1 MELSRNITVIPAR
14 KRVGNTAAAEQ
25 RPKLK
30 VAAYCRVSTDS
41 EEQASSYEVQ
51 VAHYTQF
58 IQKNPEWE
66 LAGIYADD
74 GITGTNTKKR
84 EEFNRMIQD
93 CMDGNI
99 DMIITK
105 SISRFA
111 RNTLDCLKYI
121 RELKE
126 KNIEIVLNFHAQPV
140 MIIADAQKTSRIV
153 ENLFSNLRK
162 YALEGTRVYIDVNGG
177 DNFGT
182 LIFRNISKFPL
193 NIAPEELTQ
202 RFVRGDASRSGEGSG
217 LGLSIANDLCE
228 LQGGKFS
235 IAIDGD
241 LFKVSIAMPK
251 AQ

>member
-1 MELSRNITVIPAR
+1 MCIRDSLCEFAAQA
-14 KRVGNTAAAEQ
+14 VGEHE
-25 RPKLK
+25 
-30 VAAYCRVSTDS
+30 D
-41 EEQASSYEVQ
+41 
-51 VAHYTQF
+51 
-58 IQKNPEWE
+58 
-66 LAGIYADD
+66 
-74 GITGTNTKKR
+74 
-84 EEFNRMIQD
+84 
-93 CMDGNI
+93 
-99 DMIITK
+99 
-105 SISRFA
+105 
-111 RNTLDCLKYI
+111 
-121 RELKE
+121 ELKE
-126 KNIEIVLNFHAQPV
+126 KNIELVLNFHAQPV

-162 YALEGTRVYIDVNGG
+162 YSLEGTRVYIDVNGG

-228 LQGGKFS
+228 LQGGKFN